1 MHIKTTLSLV
11 KTGRARLLWTI
22 TQLFD
27 PYYRLSFLA
36 AAISSGTLE
45 RLAGRR
51 VAFDDLARDFAPDA
65 EAKPG
70 FKAWLDV
77 GVRLGEL
84 EVTNDTYFLRGYLA
98 KMLAKPENDE
108 VAALVQEIASFHHR
122 LILESPARFK
132 EGKRWTLAEHDAEM
146 IARSSRIME
155 PFMFQAIDWAVPAK
169 GPLRLLEI
177 GCGAGTYLRYAA
189 ERNPEISGVGIE
201 LDPVVAESTSKS
213 MTSWGLERR
222 FRIEMGD
229 VRNRQFGRSFDIV
242 TLYNVIYYFPR
253 AERNALFAELA
264 SFLRPGGKLIVT
276 TSCRGG
282 SVGMRMLDVWTS
294 STSGLGPL
302 PTPDELIGQLREAG
316 FVDIQ
321 SKRIIPGEPH
331 YAFVG
336 YPNALQSMRA

>member
-1 MHIKTTLSLV
+1 MHLKTTLSLV

-22 TQLFD
+22 TRLFA

-51 VAFDDLARDFAPDA
+51 VAFDELAGDFARDA
-65 EAKPG
+65 EVKPG

-84 EVTNDTYFLRGYLA
+84 GEADDTYFLRGYLA

-132 EGKRWTLAEHDAEM
+132 EGKRWTRAEHDAEM

-155 PFMFQAIDWAVPAK
+155 PFMFQTIDWAVPAN

-177 GCGAGTYLRYAA
+177 GCGSGTYLRYAA
-189 ERNPEISGVGIE
+189 ERNAEISGVGID
-201 LDPVVAESTSKS
+201 LDPVVAESTSES
-213 MTSWGLERR
+213 LRSWGLDRR

-229 VRNRQFGRSFDIV
+229 IRTREFERSFDIV
-242 TLYNVIYYFPR
+242 TLYNVIYYFPH
-253 AERNALFAELA
+253 AERIDLFAKLA
-264 SFLRPGGKLIVT
+264 SFQRPGGKLIVT

-302 PTPDELIGQLREAG
+302 PTPDEIVDQLRGAG

-321 SKRIIPGEPH
+321 SKRIIPGEPY

-336 YPNALQSMRA
+336 HSNALQSM